1 MKITSIAIQQ
11 KNTDRY
17 SIFVDGEYSFSLSSL
32 ELLESK
38 LKKDQELTQEEIR
51 KLKEL
56 SEIGKFYGRT
66 LDLIARRPRSA
77 QEIRTYLKGKKL
89 ADEDIEQIIIKLE
102 SRGYLNDPDFARRWV
117 ESRNQ
122 VKPTSKR
129 ILAQELK
136 QKGLASEIID
146 DVTSEGQVDDLGAL
160 KRVIETKQKQS
171 RYQDK
176 SKLMQYLARKGFN
189 YSDIK
194 KVLESDE
201 TD

>member
-1 MKITSIAIQQ
+1 MRITAIAVQQ

-17 SIFVDGEYSFSLSSL
+17 SIFVDEEYAFSLSSL

-38 LKKDQELTQEEIR
+38 LKKDQELSSEEI
-51 KLKEL
+51 KKFKEL

-66 LDLIARRPRSA
+66 LDLIARRPRST

-89 ADEDIEQIIIKLE
+89 STEDIEQIIIKLE
-102 SRGYLNDPDFARRWV
+102 SRGYLNDVDFARRWV

-136 QKGLASEIID
+136 QKGVASETID